1 MEKNIDKDIDMDKEI
16 EVNPIGNVLVIGNS
30 GVGKSTLINAVLGK
44 EVVPTGWGTAGTTSK
59 LEIYEREDLPF
70 RIIDSIGFEPS
81 YIKER
86 RAINAVRKWSKDS
99 AKEKGEKQP
108 IDVIWFCIDGTSS
121 KLFPQTIK
129 NLSRATAMWESTP
142 VIVVITKSYSE
153 PDRPKNIEL
162 VTRAFAQQKRYS
174 KNLRKVIPV
183 VAKNYV
189 INETAIAPPFGIDEL
204 IDATNEVMPEG
215 IKAAETAISAFKLK
229 RKRGLAQGTIV
240 ACVGLG
246 ATVGAASLPI
256 ADGLILSPLE
266 LAEVNA
272 LAAIYGINK
281 GDNAKR
287 LINSIV
293 EVGTV
298 SAAARTL
305 ISVLK
310 AAPGINIAAAVLN
323 AVIAGVI
330 VAALG
335 EGATLAFEKIYKGE
349 KSIDDIDWVKKII
362 ESKFAGGII
371 EKINTAFSNGTI
383 TDKTSKNDVGKKLL
397 EILFPRKTDLK

>member
-1 MEKNIDKDIDMDKEI
+1 MDKNIEKDIDMDKEI

-30 GVGKSTLINAVLGK
+30 GVGKSTLINAVLGR
-44 EVVPTGWGTAGTTSK
+44 EVVPTGWGTTGTTSK

-162 VTRAFAQQKRYS
+162 VTRAFARQKRYS
-174 KNLRKVIPV
+174 KNLLKVVPV
-183 VAKNYV
+183 VAKDYV
-189 INETAIAPPFGIDEL
+189 INETAIAPPFGITEL

-215 IKAAETAISAFKLK
+215 IKAAETAISAFKIK
-229 RKRGLAQGTIV
+229 RKRGLAQGTVCAFV
-240 ACVGLG
+240 AAAAV
-246 ATVGAASLPI
+246 VGAVPLPI

-266 LAEVNA
+266 LAEINA
-272 LAAIYGINK
+272 LASIYGINK
-281 GDNAKR
+281 SDNAKS

-298 SAAARTL
+298 SAAARAI
-305 ISVLK
+305 ISTLK
-310 AAPGINIAAAVLN
+310 AIPGINVAAAVLN
-323 AVIAGVI
+323 AVTAGVI

-371 EKINTAFSNGTI
+371 EKVNAAFSDGKI
-383 TDKTSKNDVGKKLL
+383 TDKMDAKEIGKKLI
-397 EILFPRKTDLK
+397 EILFSGKNNLK